1 MGKAQLVRF
10 YKPGRDGW
18 KLHREQV
25 IHKLEVFKAMTEGW
39 ERQYGKG
46 SFELVAI

>member
-1 MGKAQLVRF
+1 MGKAKVVRF
-10 YKPGRDGW
+10 YKPSRNGW
-18 KLHREQV
+18 KRHKELV

-39 ERQYGKG
+39 VAQYGEN